1 MFDSQSRHFFY
12 LLLNITPINLFSL
25 LFTIAVLATVFFY
38 STAGYWNTLTHNT
51 YTMVQATIV
60 NVSTKIHLDG
70 PLISETKLIM
80 TPSIDT
86 EQNMTISIQMR
97 IEIVEIFKLGTL
109 TVRIDKLYL

>member
-1 MFDSQSRHFFY
+1 MQQH
-12 LLLNITPINLFSL
+12 
-25 LFTIAVLATVFFY
+25 
-38 STAGYWNTLTHNT
+38 
-51 YTMVQATIV
+51 TMVQAIIV

-97 IEIVEIFKLGTL
+97 IEIVEIVKFGTL
-109 TVRIDKLYL
+109 TVRIDKLYSTSFHTHPNSCATTHNPNPQATSYYHTLKYQDHHRSNAMIV

>member
-1 MFDSQSRHFFY
+1 MQQH
-12 LLLNITPINLFSL
+12 
-25 LFTIAVLATVFFY
+25 
-38 STAGYWNTLTHNT
+38 
-51 YTMVQATIV
+51 TMVQATIV

-97 IEIVEIFKLGTL
+97 IEIVEIFKFGTL